1 MDCIDIYD
9 HDYDTYNFALEIHK
23 IQFEEIQYHEM
34 KCAVKE
40 MRMLGR

>member
-9 HDYDTYNFALEIHK
+9 HDCDTYNFALDIHK

-40 MRMLGR
+40 MKMLGR